1 MTGPLEAVLSRLTGL
16 ELLSLLLTGT
26 SMLTLVFGLLAEQLA
41 LQRILGYG
49 NNSMPQVSKGSSGC
63 KRIS

>member
-1 MTGPLEAVLSRLTGL
+1 
-16 ELLSLLLTGT
+16 
-26 SMLTLVFGLLAEQLA
+26 MLTLVFGLLAEQLA

-49 NNSMPQVSKGSSGC
+49 NNWMPQVSKGSSGC